1 MSETRRKK
9 ILLADDDLVVLKV
22 MSLKLQACGYDVVKV
37 SESQDVI
44 RSIGEHLPDLI
55 MMDLNFGPGA
65 TQQGIQWDG
74 YKMLDWMNRLEQ
86 IAQIPIIIVTAEDT
100 LDGRNRCLAAGA
112 AAYLR
117 KPVDFEELLVEI
129 RRLTGAK

>member
-22 MSLKLQACGYDVVKV
+22 MSLKLQACGYDVLKV

-55 MMDLNFGPGA
+55 LMDLNFGPGA
-65 TQQGIQWDG
+65 AQGVIEWDG
-74 YKMLDWMNRLEQ
+74 YKMLEWLSRLEQ
-86 IAQIPIIIVTAEDT
+86 IAKIPIIVITAQDT

-112 AAYLR
+112 AAYLH

>member
-1 MSETRRKK
+1 MSDSPRKK

-22 MSLKLQACGYDVVKV
+22 MALKLQACGFDVVKV
-37 SESQDVI
+37 SESQNVI
-44 RSIGEHLPDLI
+44 RRIGEETPDLI
-55 MMDLNFGPGA
+55 LMDLNFGPA
-65 TQQGIQWDG
+65 AAQGVIEWDG
-74 YKMLDWMNRLEQ
+74 YKMLEWMNRLEQ
-86 IAQIPIIIVTAEDT
+86 IAQIPIIIITAEDT

-129 RRLTGAK
+129 RSLVGGK